1 LDYFLPGADGQLLDA
16 RTSIEGGCITLHSR
30 SGRPR
35 AAPAGERGR
44 NPDYVAAFDTIF
56 DRLGTPTNLIERVL
70 LDSAPA
76 KAFPEELR
84 LLAGSDD
91 FATGSLQD
99 VKDRVR
105 ARMRAF
111 GRREGMPT
119 NEGNQNK
126 KIRIETSMTEAE
138 LAHRVLAIPAARVPV
153 WKGQAP
159 GGTIAGE
166 MLPIT
171 DLQRVKPEHVIAA
184 LARLGA
190 GDPAPSLGSSGQ
202 FEAKTGDGHPYSP
215 EEVFGLA
222 IEEALGI
229 VVQPGAFDAGWGT
242 PAFDVLEEAGL
253 WIVAKPGSARR
264 PNAASS
270 DLADALRSL
279 TPTDEELTWIEGN
292 PRIAV
297 HLVRERHPGLA
308 AKKRSEFIST
318 HGKLFCEHCG
328 LDPIEAYGAEAGSAC
343 IEIHHH
349 RTHVAA
355 MGSAHGTVLAD
366 LKCLCSN
373 CHRVLHRSLSLG
385 VPFEI

>member
-1 LDYFLPGADGQLLDA
+1 MDYFLPRDDGKPLDA
-16 RTSIEGGCITLHSR
+16 RVSIEDGCLTLHSR

-35 AAPAGERGR
+35 SAPPGERGR
-44 NPDYVAAFDTIF
+44 NPDYVATFDTIF
-56 DRLGTPTNLIERVL
+56 DRLGTPTNAIERVL

-76 KAFPEELR
+76 KAFPEDLR
-84 LLAGSDD
+84 VLAGSDE
-91 FATGSLQD
+91 FASGSLQD

-111 GRREGMPT
+111 GRKDGMPA

-126 KIRIETSMTEAE
+126 KIRIETNMTEAE
-138 LAHRVLAIPAARVPV
+138 LAHRLLAIPAASTIVR
-153 WKGQAP
+153 KGTAP
-159 GGTIAGE
+159 SGTVAVE
-166 MLPIT
+166 TLPIA

-190 GDPAPSLGSSGQ
+190 GDPAPKIGSSGQ
-202 FEAKTGDGHPYSP
+202 FEAKTGDGRPYSP

-242 PAFDVLEEAGL
+242 PAFELLEEAGL
-253 WIVAKPGSARR
+253 WIVAKPGSTRR

-292 PRIAV
+292 PRIAA

-308 AKKRSEFIST
+308 AKKRSEFISD
-318 HGKLFCEHCG
+318 HGRLFCEHCG
-328 LDPIEAYGAEAGSAC
+328 LDPIAAYGADAGSAC

-349 RTHVAA
+349 RTHVAD
-355 MGSAHGTVLAD
+355 MGPGHGTVLAD
-366 LKCLCSN
+366 LKCMCSN

-385 VPFEI
+385 FPFEI

>member
-1 LDYFLPGADGQLLDA
+1 LDYFLPEADGKLLDA
-16 RTSIEGGCITLHSR
+16 RMTIESGCVTLHSR

-35 AAPAGERGR
+35 SAPTGKRGR

-56 DRLGTPTNLIERVL
+56 DRLGAPTNAIERVL

-84 LLAGSDD
+84 VLAGSND
-91 FATGSLQD
+91 FAIGSLQS

-105 ARMRAF
+105 SRMRAF
-111 GRREGMPT
+111 GRKSGMPA

-126 KIRIETSMTEAE
+126 KIRIETNLTEAE
-138 LAHRVLAIPAARVPV
+138 LAHRLLAVPTASAPVRTGSSPAGTVS
-153 WKGQAP
+153 GAP
-159 GGTIAGE
+159 
-166 MLPIT
+166 LPIRDIQKVT
-171 DLQRVKPEHVIAA
+171 PDHVIAA
-184 LARLGA
+184 LARLSA
-190 GDPAPSLGSSGQ
+190 GDPAPSLSWSGQ
-202 FEAKTGDGHPYSP
+202 FEAKTGDGRPYSP

-229 VVQPGAFDAGWGT
+229 VVRPGDIHSGWGT
-242 PAFDVLEEAGL
+242 PAFELLEEAGL

-264 PNAASS
+264 PNAVSS
-270 DLADALRSL
+270 NLADVLRSL
-279 TPTDEELTWIEGN
+279 TPTDEELAWIEGN

-297 HLVRERHPGLA
+297 HLVKERHPGLA
-308 AKKRSEFIST
+308 AKKRSEFINA
-318 HGKLFCEHCG
+318 HGRLFCEHCG
-328 LDPIEAYGAEAGSAC
+328 LDPIETYGADAGSAC

-355 MGSAHGTVLAD
+355 MAPGHGTVLAD